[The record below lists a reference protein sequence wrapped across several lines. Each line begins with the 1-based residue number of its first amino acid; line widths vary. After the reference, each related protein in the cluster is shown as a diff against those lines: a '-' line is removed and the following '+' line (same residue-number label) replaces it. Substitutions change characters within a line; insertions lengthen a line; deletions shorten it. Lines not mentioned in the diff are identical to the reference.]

1 MPKPSYTI
9 DTLTYLVEK
18 YPDHDFH
25 LIMGGNEYHPFSL
38 QKNNR
43 QIQEKYHR
51 LVYPR
56 PKIEIEDIKDQVNTT
71 LMDAPMIEI
80 SSSFIRK
87 SIKEGKDVRYFL
99 PEKTYNYLVEMHFY
113 EK

>member
-9 DTLTYLVEK
+9 DTLTYLGEK
-18 YPDHDFH
+18 YPGHDFH
-25 LIMGGNEYHPFSL
+25 LIMGADGLKTFH
-38 QKNNR
+38 QWKNSQ

-56 PKIEIEDIKDQVNTT
+56 PGITNEDIKDQVNAT
-71 LMDAPMIEI
+71 LMDAPTIEI

-99 PEKTYNYLVEMHFY
+99 PEKTYDYLIEMHFY